1 MNITCSLDFRQQ
13 WCGKA
18 TKQIHSWQCYMAFQ
32 SLSHSTLFLVIT
44 KFGGTANGMFFLFLF
59 RSRELNTFSSNILE
73 AGDDWHFNNEFKSL
87 NAETSECQQQWDN
100 RNFLVLIAKSEAEAL
115 IISSTAEWIAIFADD
130 ERREVFIKSLI
141 RIIFNHERLMLMC
154 DHFPHYV
161 HMCSS

>member
-1 MNITCSLDFRQQ
+1 MLTRFPAMMWESNKTNSFMAVLHGLSIALAIDFIFSDNKIRRNS
-13 WCGKA
+13 KRNV
-18 TKQIHSWQCYMAFQ
+18 
-32 SLSHSTLFLVIT
+32 FLVH
-44 KFGGTANGMFFLFLF
+44 FSVSGTH
-59 RSRELNTFSSNILE
+59 TFSSNILK
-73 AGDDWHFNNEFKSL
+73 AGDDWHFNNQFKSL
-87 NAETSECQQQWDN
+87 NAETSERQQQWDK

-115 IISSTAEWIAIFADD
+115 IISSTAEWNAIFADD